1 MKVLDCHRVC
11 RSRGKKIRALHQLYS
26 FVSSA
31 LFSSENERGES
42 EERFKRPVQALPSKP
57 GGGVGEG
64 EWGQGRGGTAI
75 VIWAI

>member
-42 EERFKRPVQALPSKP
+42 EERFKRPVQALPSSP
-57 GGGVGEG
+57 AEG
-64 EWGQGRGGTAI
+64 WGRGSGGQGRGGTAI